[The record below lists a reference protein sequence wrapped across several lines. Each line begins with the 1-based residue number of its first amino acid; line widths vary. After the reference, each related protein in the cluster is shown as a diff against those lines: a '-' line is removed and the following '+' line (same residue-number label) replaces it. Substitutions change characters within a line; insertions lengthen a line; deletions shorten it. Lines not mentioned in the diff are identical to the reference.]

1 MIIICHY
8 ISLIYYTLISKL
20 TLHTFETSKDLVS
33 IFDDISATNGI
44 PFVSGI

>member
-1 MIIICHY
+1 MIIIYHY
-8 ISLIYYTLISKL
+8 ISSIYYTLISKL
-20 TLHTFETSKDLVS
+20 TLRTFETSKDLVS